1 MDSNFIGFIGI
12 AIGIF
17 LGFIGIA
24 LAIFFGLSGFRKSI
38 VGELSTIKET
48 VIAIRTTAE
57 KTWDLA
63 LRQFAPGGGTVER
76 ELEKLG
82 NVRITAEPS
91 KNETVY
97 LIEIERPIL
106 KEGFFYKKAQEP
118 QFTRVE
124 TELLG
129 KEGTFSILSPK
140 RLRYH
145 LPSTNPKTCT
155 EFVTFLLNW
164 LNSTYIESL
173 EEIKEFE
180 EPILT

>member
-24 LAIFFGLSGFRKSI
+24 LAIFFGLSGFRKSV

-57 KTWDLA
+57 KTWDLV
-63 LRQFAPGGGTVER
+63 LRHFPASAGTVER
-76 ELEKLG
+76 ELENLG
-82 NVRITAEPS
+82 KIRITAEPGE
-91 KNETVY
+91 KETTY
-97 LIEIERPIL
+97 LIEIEKPLL
-106 KEGFFYKKAQEP
+106 KDGPFFKMVKKPEFLKKERELFGEEGAAD
-118 QFTRVE
+118 V
-124 TELLG
+124 
-129 KEGTFSILSPK
+129 LSPR
-140 RLRYH
+140 RLRYY

-155 EFVTFLLNW
+155 EFITLLLKC
-164 LNSTYIESL
+164 LNSTYVESL